1 MRLLHCDAG
10 GAGVVSIGG
19 AIPRAV
25 EEEPETVVLSGSPSA
40 GSDESAEPNPYA
52 APGQAG
58 AYVQP
63 LMQIPQS
70 NDVATISMVMGIV
83 TWVCI
88 VLSGLCFT
96 VCLIPF
102 AMIAGIVTGH
112 MGINKAN
119 EMGGEG
125 RGMAIAG
132 LVMNYLA
139 LLIIA
144 GGVLF
149 GAVLLGGA
157 GFTLGG

>member
-1 MRLLHCDAG
+1 
-10 GAGVVSIGG
+10 
-19 AIPRAV
+19 V
-25 EEEPETVVLSGSPSA
+25 EEEPETVVLSGTPSA

-52 APGQAG
+52 ASGQAS

-63 LMQIPQS
+63 LMKIPQS

-112 MGINKAN
+112 MGINKAK